1 MDVVSGQRANWTFY
15 RGRVLLL
22 YLAKLPHALV
32 VHPMPARHRGHRLIG
47 RGSKGILANWAL
59 FVHSHVATQQGTGNC
74 GGAQAQIQKTTAAL
88 PLTRAHAL
96 SLMVADE
103 LSGNAADD
111 V

>member
-1 MDVVSGQRANWTFY
+1 MRVQRANVAFD
-15 RGRVLLL
+15 GGHVLLL
-22 YLAKLPHALV
+22 YPAKLLHALL
-32 VHPMPARHRGHRLIG
+32 VHPMPARHREHKKIG
-47 RGSKGILANWAL
+47 RRPKEFLATRAL

-74 GGAQAQIQKTTAAL
+74 GGAQAQIQNTTAAL

-111 V
+111 G